1 MKTMTK
7 TFIAAALLGSL
18 AACGGLPDRVDELEQ
33 ARLAVRNVEQ
43 DRLATQVA
51 GQELSAAREALDQAD
66 AAYQDKESIE
76 LIRHKAYV
84 AQRYADISKQR
95 VAEAHAKEQLAEGE
109 SERNRVVLESRERV
123 ATQQASAAQQQASAA
138 QQQASAAQEQAAE
151 LQARTR
157 ELQEQNE
164 DAQRQAREAAER
176 NQQLQSQLSD
186 LQAKQTER
194 GLVLTLGDV
203 LFDTAQASLKP
214 GAGSTM
220 DRLAKFMTDY
230 PQRKVTIEGHTD
242 SRGSDDYNVQLS
254 QRRADA
260 VRAALVMRGVDA
272 GRIQAV
278 GLGEAYPVA
287 SNDSPAGMQQNRRV
301 EIVISDEAG
310 QFPSATQRS
319 ARS

>member
-1 MKTMTK
+1 MNTIMKSIFATAIVGS
-7 TFIAAALLGSL
+7 IAACS
-18 AACGGLPDRVDELEQ
+18 GLPDRVDELEQ
-33 ARLAVRNVEQ
+33 ARSAVRNVEQ

-51 GQELSAAREALDQAD
+51 GQELSAAREALDEAD
-66 AAYQDKESIE
+66 AAYEDKESIE

-95 VAEAHAKEQLAEGE
+95 IAEAHAKEQLAEGE
-109 SERNRVVLESRERV
+109 SERNRVLLQAREREAQI
-123 ATQQASAAQQQASAA
+123 ATQQASAAQQQAS
-138 QQQASAAQEQAAE
+138 E

-157 ELQEQNE
+157 ELQNQNE
-164 DAQRQAREAAER
+164 EAQRQAQEAAER
-176 NQQLQSQLSD
+176 NAELQSQLSD

-203 LFDTAQASLKP
+203 LFDTAQAALKP
-214 GAGSTM
+214 GAAPTM

-230 PQRKVTIEGHTD
+230 PQRKVMIEGHTD
-242 SRGSDDYNVQLS
+242 SRGADDYNVQLS
-254 QRRADA
+254 QRRANA
-260 VRAALVMRGVDA
+260 VRDALVMRGIEA
-272 GRIQAV
+272 GRIQAI

-287 SNDSPAGMQQNRRV
+287 SNETAAGMQQNRRV

>member
-1 MKTMTK
+1 MNT
-7 TFIAAALLGSL
+7 IAKNIL
-18 AACGGLPDRVDELEQ
+18 AAVIVGSVAACSGLPDRVDELEQ
-33 ARLAVRNVEQ
+33 ARSAVRNVEQ

-66 AAYQDKESIE
+66 AAYEDKESIE

-95 VAEAHAKEQLAEGE
+95 IAEAHAKEQLAEGE
-109 SERNRVVLESRERV
+109 AERNRVLLQAREREAQI
-123 ATQQASAAQQQASAA
+123 ATQQASAAQEQASAAQQQAS
-138 QQQASAAQEQAAE
+138 E

-176 NQQLQSQLSD
+176 NSELQSQLSD

-203 LFDTAQASLKP
+203 LFDTAQASVKP
-214 GAGSTM
+214 GAAPTM

-230 PQRKVTIEGHTD
+230 PQRKVMIEGHTD

-254 QRRADA
+254 QRRAGA
-260 VRAALVMRGVDA
+260 VRDALVMRGIDS
-272 GRIQAV
+272 GRIQAI
-278 GLGEAYPVA
+278 GLGEAYPIA
-287 SNDSPAGMQQNRRV
+287 SNDTAAGMQQNRRV